1 MLMPKRIKYRKWQ
14 RGRFTHIAEKRNG
27 IASRGN
33 FIAFGE
39 YGLISQE
46 TGWLS
51 AQQIEA
57 GRIAISHSISPSG
70 KFWIKV
76 FPHKPVTA
84 KPAETRMGTGK
95 GEPEYYVA
103 EVKRGTVLYE
113 IDGVSEDLA
122 RQILNTVAHK
132 MPLKVKLTKRVY

>member
-14 RGRFTHIAEKRNG
+14 RGIMKGPAT
-27 IASRGN
+27 RGN
-33 FIAFGE
+33 FVAFGD
-39 YGLISQE
+39 YGLISLHI
-46 TGWLS
+46 GWLS

-57 GRIAISHSISPSG
+57 ARVAITHLLPPTGR
-70 KFWIKV
+70 FWIRV

-103 EVKRGTVLYE
+103 EIKRGTVLYE
-113 IDGVSEDLA
+113 IAGVTEEIA
-122 RQILNTVAHK
+122 RKIFNGVAHK
-132 MPLKVKLTKRVY
+132 MPFNLKMVKRIH